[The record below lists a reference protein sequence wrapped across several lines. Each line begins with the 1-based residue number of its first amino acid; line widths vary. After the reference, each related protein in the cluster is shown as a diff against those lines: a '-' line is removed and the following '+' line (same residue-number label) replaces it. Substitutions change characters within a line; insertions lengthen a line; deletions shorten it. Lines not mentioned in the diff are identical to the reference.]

1 MFVGWLRR
9 LYVGS
14 WISVVG
20 MRRSI
25 IARQMIG
32 GIVEMMNDPKLFR
45 KSDIGRRHEYSNWT
59 EAGREA
65 LNEFVEEYSK
75 KLLVA
80 EEQDLDARAKEMTWQ
95 ALKEKA
101 E

>member
-9 LYVGS
+9 LYVGFLT
-14 WISVVG
+14 SVSG
-20 MRRSI
+20 MHRAVV
-25 IARQMIG
+25 ARQMIG
-32 GIVEMMNDPKLFR
+32 GIIEMMNDPKLFR
-45 KSDIGRRHEYSNWT
+45 RSDIGRKHEYSNWT

-65 LNEFVEEYSK
+65 LNEFVDEYSK

-80 EEQDLDARAKEMTWQ
+80 EERDLDARAREMTFQ
-95 ALKEKA
+95 ALKEKV

>member
-1 MFVGWLRR
+1 MIVGWLKR
-9 LYVGS
+9 LYSGCL
-14 WISVVG
+14 ISVVG
-20 MRRSI
+20 MHRTI
-25 IARQMIG
+25 VARQLVG
-32 GIVEMMNDPKLFR
+32 GIMEMMNDPKLFR

-59 EAGREA
+59 ELGQAA
-65 LNEFVEEYSK
+65 LNEFITEYSK

-80 EEQDLDARAKEMTWQ
+80 EERDLDARAREMTFQ